1 MTKLFAKFILGAS
14 LICALNVASAQEPAQ
29 ISKIIPKSSTPPSPG
44 ASMNTTT
51 PNSTNENLSS
61 RIIKKG
67 SEVINQ
73 AGKTFSGVIEKYSS
87 MMQVSP
93 SSISNVLMYQFIDE
107 WYGTR
112 YQLGGVGKRGIDC
125 SALVQ
130 KLYSYV
136 YGMNVLRT
144 SLLQFRSSEFVSNI
158 ANLKEGDLVFFR
170 IHGGPVSHVGI
181 YLHNNY
187 FLHASSSRGVMI
199 SKLTDNY
206 WTKVYVGGGRLR

>member
-1 MTKLFAKFILGAS
+1 MKKIFFKYIVPAILVCGLYS
-14 LICALNVASAQEPAQ
+14 ASAQDSKNVDSNI
-29 ISKIIPKSSTPPSPG
+29 ISKSSTPITAG
-44 ASMNTTT
+44 AKKV
-51 PNSTNENLSS
+51 EEVDISS

-67 SEVINQ
+67 AAVIEQ
-73 AGKTFSGVIEKYSS
+73 AGKTISGVIEKYSN
-87 MMQVSP
+87 MMQVNP
-93 SSISNVLMYQFIDE
+93 SSLSNVILYQFIDE

-112 YQLGGVGKRGIDC
+112 YQLGGMGKRGIDC

-136 YGMNVLRT
+136 YGMDVLRT
-144 SLLQFRSSEFVSNI
+144 SLLQFRTSEFVSNI

-199 SKLTDNY
+199 SKLTDSY
-206 WTKVYVGGGRLR
+206 WTKVYVGGGRLKK

>member
-1 MTKLFAKFILGAS
+1 MTKLFSKWMIAAL
-14 LICALNVASAQEPAQ
+14 LICGLNSITAQEV
-29 ISKIIPKSSTPPSPG
+29 INTPI
-44 ASMNTTT
+44 NKTTT
-51 PNSTNENLSS
+51 QPTAVENSPVVKPVIEDDFSS

-67 SEVINQ
+67 AAVIEQ
-73 AGKTFSGVIEKYSS
+73 AGKTITGVVEKYSK
-87 MMQVSP
+87 MMQVNP
-93 SSISNVLMYQFIDE
+93 SSISNVIMYQFIDE

-112 YQLGGVGKRGIDC
+112 YQMGGMGKRGIDC

-144 SLLQFRSSEFVSNI
+144 SLAQFRASEFVSNI

-170 IHGGPVSHVGI
+170 IHGGPVSHVGV

-187 FLHASSSRGVMI
+187 FVHASSSKGVMI
-199 SKLTDNY
+199 SKLTDAY
-206 WTKVYVGGGRLR
+206 WTKVYVGGGRLKN